1 MIFLFLVFVLGFA
14 PSLFFSCSKNNL
26 RQNLNPNDY
35 VDEFDEFEFGEVK
48 SNTDEVFGG
57 EKLSLDLTKMSA
69 TMVYAEVFNMLVMP
83 DKYDGKLIKVRGNF
97 SRFVPNGKTEE
108 VTTVVVSDALACCQ
122 QGLEFKI
129 TPGSPLENQL
139 KNQNFPEPDSE
150 IEIIGR
156 FVLSQTEE
164 GFDYFYL
171 DLKNLEPL

>member
-1 MIFLFLVFVLGFA
+1 MQKMIFSFWIFVLFLVPLV
-14 PSLFFSCSKNNL
+14 FFSCSKNNL

-35 VDEFDEFEFGEVK
+35 VDEFELPEVK
-48 SNTDEVFGG
+48 SNTDEVFDG

-69 TMVYAEVFNMLVMP
+69 TMVYAEVFNMLIMP

-139 KNQNFPEPDSE
+139 KNKSLPEPDSE

-171 DLKNLEPL
+171 DLKNLEPI

>member
-1 MIFLFLVFVLGFA
+1 MQKMIFSFWIFVLFLV
-14 PSLFFSCSKNNL
+14 PSVFFSCSKSNS

-35 VDEFDEFEFGEVK
+35 VDEFELPEVK
-48 SNTDEVFGG
+48 SNTDEVFDG

-69 TMVYAEVFNMLVMP
+69 TMVYAEVFNMLIMP

-139 KNQNFPEPDSE
+139 KSQSLPEPDSE

-171 DLKNLEPL
+171 DLKNLEPV